1 MVRQV
6 PEGIQ
11 SFAAVAVKTQQLSHV
26 YPIGS
31 YLDDRGRLHVGGCDV
46 IEVAREYGTPA
57 FIVDED
63 DLRSRARA
71 FTAAFEALHQR
82 TSLVFA
88 TKAFACTAVL
98 KVFAEEG
105 LGCDVA
111 SGGELAMALRAGM
124 KPERIHMHGNAKSE
138 AELREALD
146 AGIGDVVIDN
156 SDDVDKLERVIG
168 TGRTQPVQIRVTPD
182 VAGDTHVAISTG
194 QADSKFGFGLDDAR
208 EAIRR
213 VEASDRLELTGL
225 HAHIGSQLLA
235 LEPFRLAVAA
245 MATLGQFDVVN
256 LGGGLGV
263 AYHRGEVPPS
273 VDDYA
278 AAKVEAVHEHFGTDV
293 LIMDELG
300 RALVANAC
308 VTAYTVESVKH
319 NVSTWVGVDGGMS
332 DNLRPMLYGARYEA
346 EIADRFG
353 GGTHCHLVGKHC
365 ESGDVI
371 VRDANLV
378 DPRPGDVVV
387 TPATGGYGY
396 SMANNYN
403 GQPRPPVIFCSGGD
417 ARVVVRRENYDDLL
431 ARDV

>member
-1 MVRQV
+1 
-6 PEGIQ
+6 
-11 SFAAVAVKTQQLSHV
+11 VAVKTQQLSHV

-31 YLDDRGRLHVGGCDV
+31 YLDDQGRLHVGGCDV
-46 IEVAREYGTPA
+46 VEVARDYGTPA
-57 FIVDED
+57 FIVSEE

-71 FTAAFEALHQR
+71 FTAAFEALHER
-82 TSLVFA
+82 ISLVFA

-98 KVFAEEG
+98 RVFAEEG

-124 KPERIHMHGNAKSE
+124 RPERIHMHGNAKSE
-138 AELREALD
+138 GELREALD

-156 SDDVDKLERVIG
+156 TGDVDKLERIIEP
-168 TGRTQPVQIRVTPD
+168 GRTQPVQIRVTPD

-213 VEASDRLELTGL
+213 VEASDKLELTGL

-245 MATLGQFDVVN
+245 MATLGHYDVVN

-263 AYHRGEVPPS
+263 AYHRAEVPPS
-273 VDDYA
+273 VDEYA

-300 RALVANAC
+300 RALVANSC

-346 EIADRFG
+346 EVADRFG

-371 VRDANLV
+371 VRDANLS

-387 TPATGGYGY
+387 TPATGGYGH

-417 ARVVVRRENYDDLL
+417 ARVVVRRETYDDLL
-431 ARDV
+431 ARDVDA

>member
-1 MVRQV
+1 V
-6 PEGIQ
+6 
-11 SFAAVAVKTQQLSHV
+11 AATTQQLSHV

-31 YLDDRGRLHVGGCDV
+31 YLDERGRLRVGGCDV
-46 IEVAREYGTPA
+46 VELAREYGTPA
-57 FIVDED
+57 YLVAED
-63 DLRSRARA
+63 DLRHRARA
-71 FTAAFEALHQR
+71 FRHAFERLHER
-82 TSLVFA
+82 SSLVFA
-88 TKAFACTAVL
+88 SKAFPATAVL
-98 KVFAEEG
+98 RLFAEEG

-111 SGGELAMALRAGM
+111 SGGELALALRAGM
-124 KPERIHMHGNAKSE
+124 PPERIHLHGNAKSE
-138 AELREALD
+138 GELREALD
-146 AGIGDVVIDN
+146 AGIGDVVVDN
-156 SDDVDKLERVIG
+156 LEDVEKLERLVG
-168 TGRTQPVQIRVTPD
+168 PGRTQPVQVRVTPD
-182 VAGDTHVAISTG
+182 VAGDTHDAISTG

-213 VEASDRLELTGL
+213 LRGSDRLELTGV

-245 MATLGQFDVVN
+245 MATLGEFDVVN

-263 AYHRGEVPPS
+263 AYHRAEVPPS

-278 AAKVEAVHEHFGTDV
+278 EAKVGAVHEHFGRDV
-293 LIMDELG
+293 TIMDELG

-308 VTAYTVESVKH
+308 VTVYTVESVKH

-353 GGTHCHLVGKHC
+353 GGTHCHLAGKHC

-371 VRDANLV
+371 VRDASLA

-387 TPATGGYGY
+387 TPATGGYGH

-417 ARVVVRRENYDDLL
+417 ARVVVRRETYEDLL
-431 ARDV
+431 ARDRA